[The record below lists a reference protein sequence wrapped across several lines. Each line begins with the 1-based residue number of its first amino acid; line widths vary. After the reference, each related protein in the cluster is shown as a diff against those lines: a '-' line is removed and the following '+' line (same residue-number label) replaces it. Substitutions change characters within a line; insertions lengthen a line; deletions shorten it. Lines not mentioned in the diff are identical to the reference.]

1 MDQYPLA
8 ESFKFGARENRM
20 TPNYHKTCWNRVSSA
35 IIRLTS
41 FFPVEPRI
49 ADRIQLESPAAS
61 GGNARGEIDDF
72 ESALNI
78 PLLGNE

>member
-1 MDQYPLA
+1 L
-8 ESFKFGARENRM
+8 
-20 TPNYHKTCWNRVSSA
+20 V
-35 IIRLTS
+35 
-41 FFPVEPRI
+41 FPVEPRI